1 MIVVFGSINIDLVTP
16 VERLPGAGETVL
28 GPGYAVHPGG
38 KGANQALA
46 ARRAGA
52 DVALVGAVGR
62 DGFGEAALALLAAD
76 GVDLSGVARRD
87 EPTGAAFIAI
97 DRDGANQIIV
107 AAGANAAAEPETLRR
122 MPLGATDILL
132 LQCEVPAASNL
143 AAAQAMEAAGGR
155 VILNLAPAEA
165 PASALLACLDV
176 LIVNEHEALVLAQ
189 SLGWPEREPEAIA
202 QKLDAERSIA
212 TVATLGAAGVV
223 AWQGGIR
230 HRLPAPQVTV
240 VDTVAAGDSFT
251 GAFAAKLAA
260 GGDFAQALCHGLAA
274 GSLACTRPGAQ
285 PSIPYETEI
294 AALADDSRT
303 RLSSPDSP

>member
-16 VERLPGAGETVL
+16 VERLPGPGETVL
-28 GPGYAVHPGG
+28 GPGYVVHPGG

-52 DVALVGAVGR
+52 AVALVGAVGR
-62 DGFGEAALALLAAD
+62 DGFGEAALALLSAD
-76 GVDLSGVARRD
+76 GVDLSGVARLD
-87 EPTGAAFIAI
+87 KPTGAAFIAI

-107 AAGANAAAEPETLRR
+107 AAGANAAAEPDTLRQ
-122 MPLGATDILL
+122 MPLGAKDILL
-132 LQCEVPAASNL
+132 LQCEVPAATNL
-143 AAAQAMEAAGGR
+143 AAAQAMKTAGGR

-165 PASALLACLDV
+165 PAAALLACLDIM
-176 LIVNEHEALVLAQ
+176 IVNEHEALVLAQ
-189 SLGWPEREPEAIA
+189 ALDWPEREPDAIA
-202 QKLDAERSIA
+202 QRLDAERGIA
-212 TVATLGAAGVV
+212 MVATLGEAGVV

-251 GAFAAKLAA
+251 GAFAAALSA
-260 GGDFAQALCHGLAA
+260 GRDFAQALRHGLAA

-285 PSIPYETEI
+285 PSIPYGAEI
-294 AALADDSRT
+294 AALARET
-303 RLSSPDSP
+303 GLAQ